1 MQQSLRKQQKQMNQ
15 SLILQPICSSLKEW
29 EHQLWKNT
37 HQVQYWG
44 FDWRKVILMAP
55 DFMYLGKLVLMFIV
69 LLTLKSSVHP
79 EVAEI
84 LRNSRGRLVDGKW
97 IKPLY
102 NARKLAKLRNEY
114 IAKGYY
120 WPQKPMA
127 DRGLDRTPKG
137 HKRVMLQEER

>member
-1 MQQSLRKQQKQMNQ
+1 M
-15 SLILQPICSSLKEW
+15 
-29 EHQLWKNT
+29 
-37 HQVQYWG
+37 
-44 FDWRKVILMAP
+44 ILMAP

>member
-1 MQQSLRKQQKQMNQ
+1 M
-15 SLILQPICSSLKEW
+15 
-29 EHQLWKNT
+29 
-37 HQVQYWG
+37 
-44 FDWRKVILMAP
+44 
-55 DFMYLGKLVLMFIV
+55 
-69 LLTLKSSVHP
+69 
-79 EVAEI
+79 
-84 LRNSRGRLVDGKW
+84 DGKW

-137 HKRVMLQEER
+137 HKRVMLQAER

>member
-1 MQQSLRKQQKQMNQ
+1 M
-15 SLILQPICSSLKEW
+15 
-29 EHQLWKNT
+29 
-37 HQVQYWG
+37 
-44 FDWRKVILMAP
+44 
-55 DFMYLGKLVLMFIV
+55 
-69 LLTLKSSVHP
+69 
-79 EVAEI
+79 
-84 LRNSRGRLVDGKW
+84 DGKW

-137 HKRVMLQEER
+137 HKRVMLQEERYEIMSTVSLILFLVHEAP

>member
-1 MQQSLRKQQKQMNQ
+1 MVALAISA
-15 SLILQPICSSLKEW
+15 
-29 EHQLWKNT
+29 H
-37 HQVQYWG
+37 V
-44 FDWRKVILMAP
+44 F
-55 DFMYLGKLVLMFIV
+55 F
-69 LLTLKSSVHP
+69 LLTLSSVHP
-79 EVAEI
+79 EVADI

-137 HKRVMLQEER
+137 HKRVMLQAER

>member
-1 MQQSLRKQQKQMNQ
+1 
-15 SLILQPICSSLKEW
+15 
-29 EHQLWKNT
+29 
-37 HQVQYWG
+37 
-44 FDWRKVILMAP
+44 
-55 DFMYLGKLVLMFIV
+55 
-69 LLTLKSSVHP
+69 
-79 EVAEI
+79 
-84 LRNSRGRLVDGKW
+84 LVDGKW